1 MPDLGLGSPVDPP
14 DDLDWAGDDA
24 GYWAL
29 RWTAASV
36 ELARDVIRVAGAD
49 ATTFL
54 QGQLSQDVAA
64 LPAGGSAW
72 SWLLQPNGKVDAL
85 IRVGRVGPDELL
97 IDTDAGWGERVTA
110 RLNRFKLRTKVDLEA
125 LDGWRVLG
133 LRGPALPAVGTGG
146 DGVVLAVDGSWPGLP
161 GVDLIGPDPRPPADL
176 RAAGGQAWEA
186 ARIEAGIPVMGA
198 ELSERTIPAE
208 TGLIERT
215 VSFTKGCYTGQ
226 ELVARIDSRGS
237 NVPRHMVGLHLGGPT
252 PAGAVLR
259 DAEGAE
265 VGVVTSAAP
274 SPRLGWVGLGYVRRG
289 QQPGASLRAS
299 GEDGQPSTAVIGALP
314 LVEVV

>member
-1 MPDLGLGSPVDPP
+1 MADLGLGSPVDPP
-14 DDLDWAGDDA
+14 DDLDRAGDDA

-29 RWTAASV
+29 RWSAASV

-85 IRVGRVGPDELL
+85 IRVGRVGPDEIL
-97 IDTDAGWGERVTA
+97 IDTDAGWGERVAA
-110 RLNRFKLRTKVDLEA
+110 RLNRFKLRTKVELEA

-133 LRGPALPAVGTGG
+133 LRGAALPEADPGG
-146 DGVVLAVDGSWPGLP
+146 EGVVLAVDGSWPGLP

-176 RAAGGQAWEA
+176 CVAGRPAWEA

-198 ELSERTIPAE
+198 ELGERTIPAE

-237 NVPRHMVGLHLGGPT
+237 NVPRHLVGLRLGGPT

-259 DAEGAE
+259 DADGAE
-265 VGVVTSAAP
+265 VGVVTSVAP

-289 QQPGASLRAS
+289 QQSGASLRAWA
-299 GEDGQPSTAVIGALP
+299 DDAQPSVAVVAALP
-314 LVEVV
+314 QVEVV